1 MMNKYKIIESGFR
14 ILRRNKLNT
23 FFMILG
29 IVIGIA
35 SLSLTFSLG
44 KGAEKQL
51 TEKVKNL
58 FNPNNILIT
67 SGRVEIESGRSSESA
82 LTNLKIEDMEAIMN
96 EVSGIIMYD
105 VFQVTPERD
114 VIFANKNISTAIR
127 GGTAEGELVWRRSV
141 TSGEYFTKAEEKTS
155 ARVALIGTKIVKKLF
170 EGSDPVGAQIRIG
183 AVPFTVK
190 GVLEERGIDPHGT
203 DLDMNVMVPITTLMN
218 RLMNVDYIAGAKLE
232 VEDASKAEEIAGKI
246 TSVLR
251 ERHSL
256 GRDETNDFHLMT
268 PVLVKE
274 IIAKMNRVFTLFL
287 PLISGIA
294 LVVGGVVIVVIM
306 LMSVSRRV
314 NEIGLRKA
322 LGARSKD
329 IMFQFLV
336 ETSVVSLFGGILG
349 LVIGLTGTWIFVSSR
364 GLSFFIPWQTFLFGV
379 LFPVMIGI
387 LAGIL
392 PARKAARMDPVEAL
406 S

>member
-1 MMNKYKIIESGFR
+1 MNKYKIVKSSFR

-35 SLSLTFSLG
+35 ALSITFSMG

-58 FNPNNILIT
+58 FSPNNILIT
-67 SGRVEIESGRSSESA
+67 SGRVELESGRSSESSVA
-82 LTNLKIEDMEAIMN
+82 NLKIEDIEAIMN
-96 EVSGIIMYD
+96 EVPGITMYAPI
-105 VFQVTPERD
+105 QVTPERD
-114 VIFANKNISTAIR
+114 VIFGNKNIATAIN

-141 TSGEYFTKAEEKTS
+141 TAGEYFTKADEISS
-155 ARVALIGTKIVKKLF
+155 ARVALLGTKIAKKLF
-170 EGSDPVGAQIRIG
+170 EDSNPIGEQIRIG

-190 GVLEERGIDPHGT
+190 GVLEEKGIDPHGT
-203 DLDMNVMVPITTLMN
+203 DLDMNVIVPITTLMN
-218 RLMNVDYIAGAKLE
+218 RLMNVDYIIGAKLE
-232 VEDASKAEEIAGKI
+232 VEDASKTEEIAIKV
-246 TSVLR
+246 TAVLR

-256 GRDETNDFHLMT
+256 NTNETNDFSIIT
-268 PVLVKE
+268 PVAVKE
-274 IIAKMNRVFTLFL
+274 IIGKMNRVFTLFL

-294 LVVGGVVIVVIM
+294 LLVGGVVIVVIM

-314 NEIGLRKA
+314 SEIGLRKA
-322 LGARSKD
+322 LGARPKD

-336 ETSVVSLFGGILG
+336 EAAVVSLLGGVIG
-349 LVIGLTGTWIFVSSR
+349 LVIGLTGTWLFISSR
-364 GLSFFIPWQTFLFGV
+364 GLTFFIPWQTILYGV
-379 LFPVMIGI
+379 LFPVIIGM
-387 LAGIL
+387 LAGII
-392 PARKAARMDPVEAL
+392 PARKAAQMDPIEAL

>member
-1 MMNKYKIIESGFR
+1 MNNYKIVTSSFR

-29 IVIGIA
+29 VVIGIA
-35 SLSLTFSLG
+35 ALSLTFSMG
-44 KGAEKQL
+44 MGAEQQI

-67 SGRVEIESGRSSESA
+67 SGRVELESGRSSESSV
-82 LTNLKIEDMEAIMN
+82 TNLKMEDIEAIMN
-96 EVSGIIMYD
+96 EVPGITMYAPI
-105 VFQVTPERD
+105 QVTPERD
-114 VIFANKNISTAIR
+114 VIFGNKNISTAIN
-127 GGTAEGELVWRRSV
+127 GGTAEGELVWRRGV
-141 TSGEYFTKAEEKTS
+141 IAGEYFTKADEIGS
-155 ARVALIGTKIVKKLF
+155 ARVALIGTKIAKKLF
-170 EGSDPVGAQIRIG
+170 EGSNPIGEQVRIG

-190 GVLEERGIDPHGT
+190 GVLEEKGIDPHGT
-203 DLDMNVMVPITTLMN
+203 DLDMNVIVPITTLMS
-218 RLMNVDYIAGAKLE
+218 RLMNVDYIVGAKFE
-232 VEDASKAEEIAGKI
+232 VEDAAKTEEIAVKI
-246 TSVLR
+246 TAVLR

-256 GRDETNDFHLMT
+256 NNNETNDFSVIT
-268 PVLVKE
+268 PVVVKE
-274 IIAKMNRVFTLFL
+274 TIGKMNRVFTLFL

-314 NEIGLRKA
+314 SEIGLRKA

-336 ETSVVSLFGGILG
+336 EASMVSLFGGM
-349 LVIGLTGTWIFVSSR
+349 IGLAIGLGGAWMFLSSR
-364 GLSFFIPWQTFLFGV
+364 GLTFFIPWQTILFGV
-379 LFPVMIGI
+379 LFPVIIGI
-387 LAGIL
+387 VAGII
-392 PARKAARMDPVEAL
+392 PARKAANMDPIEAL

>member
-1 MMNKYKIIESGFR
+1 MNKYKIITSSFR

-35 SLSLTFSLG
+35 ALSITFSMG

-58 FNPNNILIT
+58 FSPNNILIT
-67 SGRVEIESGRSSESA
+67 SGRVELESGRSSESSV
-82 LTNLKIEDMEAIMN
+82 TNLKIEDIEAIMN
-96 EVSGIIMYD
+96 EVHGITMYAPI
-105 VFQVTPERD
+105 QVTPDRD
-114 VIFANKNISTAIR
+114 VIFGNKNISTAIN

-141 TSGEYFTKAEEKTS
+141 IAGEYFTKADEKS
-155 ARVALIGTKIVKKLF
+155 LARVALIGTKIAKKLF
-170 EGSDPVGAQIRIG
+170 ENSNPIGEQIRIG

-190 GVLEERGIDPHGT
+190 GVLEEKGIDPHGT
-203 DLDMNVMVPITTLMN
+203 DLDMNVIVPITTLMS
-218 RLMNVDYIAGAKLE
+218 RLMNVNYIIGAKLE
-232 VEDASKAEEIAGKI
+232 VEDASQTEDIAIKV

-256 GRDETNDFHLMT
+256 NNNETNDFSIVT
-268 PVLVKE
+268 PVVVKE
-274 IIAKMNRVFTLFL
+274 IIGKMNRVFTLFL

-314 NEIGLRKA
+314 SEIGLRKA
-322 LGARSKD
+322 LGARPKD

-336 ETSVVSLFGGILG
+336 EASVVSLLGGILG
-349 LVIGLTGTWIFVSSR
+349 LAIGLTGTWIFLFSR
-364 GLSFFIPWQTFLFGV
+364 GLTFFIPWQTILFGV
-379 LFPVMIGI
+379 LFPVIIGI
-387 LAGIL
+387 VAGII
-392 PARKAARMDPVEAL
+392 PARKAAQMDPIEAL

>member
-1 MMNKYKIIESGFR
+1 MNKYKIIESSFR

-35 SLSLTFSLG
+35 ALSLTFSLG
-44 KGAEKQL
+44 KSAEKQL
-51 TEKVKNL
+51 TQKVKNL

-67 SGRVEIESGRSSESA
+67 SGRVELESGRSSESSVA
-82 LTNLKIEDMEAIMN
+82 NLKIEDIEAIMN
-96 EVSGIIMYD
+96 EVQGITMYD
-105 VFQVTPERD
+105 VIQATPERD
-114 VIFANKNISTAIR
+114 VIFGNKNISTAIN
-127 GGTAEGELVWRRSV
+127 GSMAEGEIVWRRSV
-141 TSGEYFTKAEEKTS
+141 TSGEYFSKADEKSS

-170 EGSDPVGAQIRIG
+170 EGSDPVGSQIRIG

-203 DLDMNVMVPITTLMN
+203 DLDMNVIVPITTLMN
-218 RLMNVDYIAGAKLE
+218 RLMNVNYIAGAKLE
-232 VEDASKAEEIAGKI
+232 VEDASKTEEIAGKI
-246 TSVLR
+246 TLVLR

-256 GRDETNDFHLMT
+256 NNNETNDFSIVT
-268 PVLVKE
+268 PVVVKE
-274 IIAKMNRVFTLFL
+274 IIGKMNRVFTLFL

-314 NEIGLRKA
+314 SEIGLRKA
-322 LGARSKD
+322 LGARSQE
-329 IMFQFLV
+329 IMFQFLI
-336 ETSVVSLFGGILG
+336 EAAVVSLFGGI
-349 LVIGLTGTWIFVSSR
+349 IGLAIGLLGAGVFMSSM
-364 GLSFFIPWQTFLFGV
+364 GLTFFIPWQTILFGI
-379 LFPVMIGI
+379 LFPIVIGV
-387 LAGIL
+387 LAGII
-392 PARKAARMDPVEAL
+392 PARKAAKLDPIEAL

>member
-1 MMNKYKIIESGFR
+1 MNKYKIIESSFR

-35 SLSLTFSLG
+35 ALSLTFSLG
-44 KGAEKQL
+44 KSAEKQL
-51 TEKVKNL
+51 TQKVKNL

-67 SGRVEIESGRSSESA
+67 SGRVELESGRSSESSM
-82 LTNLKIEDMEAIMN
+82 TNLKIEDIEAIMN
-96 EVSGIIMYD
+96 EVQGITMYD
-105 VFQVTPERD
+105 VIQTTPERD
-114 VIFANKNISTAIR
+114 VIFGNKNISTAIN
-127 GGTAEGELVWRRSV
+127 GGMAEGEIVWRRSV
-141 TSGEYFTKAEEKTS
+141 TSGEYFSKADEKSS

-170 EGSDPVGAQIRIG
+170 EGSNPVGSQIRIG
-183 AVPFTVK
+183 VVPFTVK

-203 DLDMNVMVPITTLMN
+203 DLDMNVIVPITTLMN
-218 RLMNVDYIAGAKLE
+218 RLMNVNYIAGAKLE
-232 VEDASKAEEIAGKI
+232 VEDASKTEEIAGKI

-256 GRDETNDFHLMT
+256 NNNETNDFSIVT
-268 PVLVKE
+268 PVVVKE
-274 IIAKMNRVFTLFL
+274 IIGKMNRVFTLFL

-314 NEIGLRKA
+314 SEIGLRKA
-322 LGARSKD
+322 LGARSQE

-336 ETSVVSLFGGILG
+336 EAAVVSLFGGI
-349 LVIGLTGTWIFVSSR
+349 IGLTIGLLGAGVFMSSM
-364 GLSFFIPWQTFLFGV
+364 GLTFYIPWQTILFGI
-379 LFPVMIGI
+379 LFPIIIGV
-387 LAGIL
+387 LAGII
-392 PARKAARMDPVEAL
+392 PARKAAKMDPIEAL

>member
-1 MMNKYKIIESGFR
+1 MNKYKIIESSFR

-23 FFMILG
+23 FFMVLG

-35 SLSLTFSLG
+35 ALSLTFSLG

-51 TEKVKNL
+51 TEKVKTL

-82 LTNLKIEDMEAIMN
+82 LTNLKIEDIEAIMN
-96 EVSGIIMYD
+96 EVSGITMYD

-114 VIFANKNISTAIR
+114 VIFGNKNISTAIR
-127 GGTAEGELVWRRSV
+127 GDMSEGELVWRRSV
-141 TSGEYFTKAEEKTS
+141 ISGEYFTKNEEKSS
-155 ARVALIGTKIVKKLF
+155 ARVALIGTKIAEKLF
-170 EGSDPVGAQIRIG
+170 EGSDPIGAQIRIG
-183 AVPFTVK
+183 SVPFTVK

-203 DLDMNVMVPITTLMN
+203 DLDMNVIVPITTLMN

-232 VEDASKAEEIAGKI
+232 VEDAFKAEEIAGKI

-256 GRDETNDFHLMT
+256 GRDETNDFHLVT

-294 LVVGGVVIVVIM
+294 LTVGGVVIVVIM

-314 NEIGLRKA
+314 SEIGLRKA

-336 ETSVVSLFGGILG
+336 EASVVSLFGGILG
-349 LVIGLTGTWIFVSSR
+349 LTIGLTGAWIFMSSR
-364 GLSFFIPWQTFLFGV
+364 GLVFFVPWQTILFGV

-387 LAGIL
+387 LAGII
-392 PARKAARMDPVEAL
+392 PARKASQMDPVEAL